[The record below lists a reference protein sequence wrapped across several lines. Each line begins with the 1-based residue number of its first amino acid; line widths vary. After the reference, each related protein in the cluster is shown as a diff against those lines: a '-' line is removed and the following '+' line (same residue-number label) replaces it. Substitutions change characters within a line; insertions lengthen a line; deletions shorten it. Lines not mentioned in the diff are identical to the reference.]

1 MKTFMLPTSACIP
14 SWKRPR
20 VWAIALFVLAG
31 CASATKARKAFDDA
45 DADGNGHITWEEY
58 KAAFPR
64 DERNG
69 FIAIDENR
77 DDRLEIGEWEAG
89 VGYRF

>member
-1 MKTFMLPTSACIP
+1 MKLWLT
-14 SWKRPR
+14 
-20 VWAIALFVLAG
+20 IAAAATVLVG
-31 CASATKARKAFDDA
+31 CASAPKARQAFEDA
-45 DADGNGHITWEEY
+45 DDDGNGQVTWEEY

-77 DDRLEIGEWEAG
+77 DDSLGISEWEAG

>member
-1 MKTFMLPTSACIP
+1 MKKLLTAATAVI
-14 SWKRPR
+14 
-20 VWAIALFVLAG
+20 VLAG
-31 CASATKARKAFDDA
+31 CASAPKARQAFADA
-45 DADGNGHITWEEY
+45 DANGDGQISWEEY
-58 KAAFPR
+58 RAAFPR

-77 DDRLEIGEWEAG
+77 DDRLSVSEWEAG

>member
-1 MKTFMLPTSACIP
+1 MKRILTAAA
-14 SWKRPR
+14 
-20 VWAIALFVLAG
+20 AIVLAG
-31 CASATKARKAFDDA
+31 CASAPKARQAFENA

-58 KAAFPR
+58 KTAFPR

-77 DDRLEIGEWEAG
+77 DDRIEISEWEAG